1 MTWIRNRFVP
11 PKVSHHRH
19 RTHPAHHILTL
30 LTFVFSPAKM
40 GIDVDLWRARIGL
53 FNASRAPR
61 LHSMVNLVNVRVGI
75 SLLTALC
82 GAVLTVFIPYFLL
95 THILCTS
102 QLPRVA
108 SIHAVYT
115 LHPLYVLSSFA
126 SLIPVL
132 RLMSC
137 LFVTV
142 GVITVS
148 HSFGCTISISI
159 SGYKISQKLIIILL
173 LSYCLAHLLILA
185 GDVETNP
192 GPERGKLLQI
202 NFS

>member
-1 MTWIRNRFVP
+1 
-11 PKVSHHRH
+11 
-19 RTHPAHHILTL
+19 
-30 LTFVFSPAKM
+30 M
-40 GIDVDLWRARIGL
+40 GIDLDLWRARIGL
-53 FNASRAPR
+53 FNASRVPR
-61 LHSMVNLVNVRVGI
+61 LRSRVNLVNISVDT

-82 GAVLTVFIPYFLL
+82 GAVLTVIILYALL

-102 QLPRVA
+102 QLPRVT

-126 SLIPVL
+126 SLVPVL

-137 LFVTV
+137 LLITV

-148 HSFGCTISISI
+148 HSFGCTISIS
-159 SGYKISQKLIIILL
+159 GYKISQKMIIILL

-192 GPERGKLLQI
+192 GPERGKPL
-202 NFS
+202 

>member
-1 MTWIRNRFVP
+1 
-11 PKVSHHRH
+11 
-19 RTHPAHHILTL
+19 
-30 LTFVFSPAKM
+30 M
-40 GIDVDLWRARIGL
+40 GIDLDLWRARIGL
-53 FNASRAPR
+53 FNASRTPR

-82 GAVLTVFIPYFLL
+82 GAVLTVFIPYSLL
-95 THILCTS
+95 THILCAS
-102 QLPRVA
+102 QLPHIA

-126 SLIPVL
+126 SLAPVL

-137 LFVTV
+137 LLVTV

-148 HSFGCTISISI
+148 HSSGHTLSI
-159 SGYKISQKLIIILL
+159 SGYKISQKMIIILL
-173 LSYCLAHLLILA
+173 LSYSLAHLLILA

-192 GPERGKLLQI
+192 GPERGKLL
-202 NFS
+202 